1 MAPRNYNKKLKRGG
15 ERSDLSPYEECV
27 IQGITDLGDKVV
39 SQAFEKTHDISKL
52 GIEAVKKAIIEKKC
66 KPLLQAAPVK
76 GGRSR
81 AMTLRQRKKL
91 SKRKR
96 QKKTSRTKR
105 THKHR

>member
-1 MAPRNYNKKLKRGG
+1 MAPKNYNKKLKGGG

-39 SQAFEKTHDISKL
+39 SKAFEKTHDISKS
-52 GIEAVKKAIIEKKC
+52 GIEAVKKTAMERC
-66 KPLLQAAPVK
+66 AHLLQAAPVK

-105 THKHR
+105 SHKRR